1 MIAVRSAA
9 EVLRELDDY
18 YLEVMH
24 REEELQSKEEPSRI
38 GILVGMRK
46 VTPQEI
52 LKSPMEEAEAET
64 Q

>member
-1 MIAVRSAA
+1 
-9 EVLRELDDY
+9 
-18 YLEVMH
+18 MH

-52 LKSPMEEAEAET
+52 LKRPMEEAEAET